1 MQREAISS
9 ILEKDA
15 LMSLKAKKYFVKTS
29 LIFSL
34 FLLWSVAGYGQQEKV
49 RTGGTLR
56 VRTFF
61 QGLVPSL
68 DPVQPDCDLII
79 LDQIFEGLIRF
90 NSSLQIVPELADY
103 WVISPEGT
111 KYTFYLRKNV
121 RFHHGRPL
129 TAADVKASLERLI
142 KPGNGPFYSYFIS
155 KVRGAK
161 EFYEGREA
169 RVKGFSARD
178 DHVFEVE
185 LLEPNPS
192 LLSVLAAPFCKI
204 FPQDL
209 LDSQGKD
216 FFYRPSG
223 TGPFKFAYWLRDS
236 RLRIIGVR
244 LERNENYYGPKS
256 HLEAI
261 EFSATFTLD
270 QFLEREVDIIPYY
283 SPSLSRTECQ
293 VLESDSFQLL
303 YLGFSCHRSPFDNPL
318 VRKAVALAIDKR
330 HLARAYFTFET
341 MPQVLN
347 NIIHPRLPGFFPVE
361 AKEDRNINEARSLMA
376 KAGYIF
382 TSTPGPIDFCLL
394 KRDRRRGE
402 RIYWLLKEQLAEI
415 GLDIRIRIINS
426 YKNVQSLKN
435 PYLVFLSWTID
446 FPDPENIIRPL
457 FSLNAEINQL
467 LFHYKSEAVET
478 LLALSEKE
486 KSWGKRNEIF
496 RQIEAQLLE
505 DLPVIPLF
513 FLHQRLAVQRYVRGI
528 KVPALGFSLMDM
540 SLIWKEETR

>member
-15 LMSLKAKKYFVKTS
+15 LMSLITKKNFFKTS
-29 LIFSL
+29 LVFFL
-34 FLLWSVAGYGQQEKV
+34 FLVLSVAGYSQQEKV

-56 VRTFF
+56 VRTFY

-68 DPVQPDCDLII
+68 DPVQPDCDLVI

-111 KYTFYLRKNV
+111 KYTFYLKKNV
-121 RFHHGRPL
+121 RFHHGHPL
-129 TAADVKASLERLI
+129 TARDVKASLERLI
-142 KPGNGPFYSYFIS
+142 KPGRGPFYAYFIS
-155 KVRGAK
+155 KVKGAK
-161 EFYEGREA
+161 EFYEGRETG
-169 RVKGFSARD
+169 VKGFSVRD
-178 DHVFEVE
+178 NHIFEIE

-192 LLSVLAAPFCKI
+192 FLSILAAPFCKI

-209 LDSQGKD
+209 LDSQDKN

-244 LERNENYYGPKS
+244 LERNENYYGPKP

-261 EFSATFTLD
+261 EFSSTFTLD

-318 VRKAVALAIDKR
+318 VRKAASLAIDKR
-330 HLARAYFTFET
+330 HLARTYFTFET

-347 NIIHPRLPGFFPVE
+347 NIIHPRLPGFFPLE

-376 KAGYIF
+376 QAGYIF
-382 TSTPGPIDFCLL
+382 SRPPGPVDFCVL
-394 KRDRRRGE
+394 KKDRWRGE
-402 RIYWLLKEQLAEI
+402 RIYWPLKEQLAEI
-415 GLDIRIRIINS
+415 GLDIRLKIIS
-426 YKNVQSLKN
+426 SLKNVQSLKN
-435 PYLVFLSWTID
+435 PYLILFSWTID
-446 FPDPENIIRPL
+446 FPDPENIVRPL

-467 LFHYKSEAVET
+467 LFHYKSETVET
-478 LLALSEKE
+478 LLALSERE

-496 RQIEAQLLE
+496 RQIEAQLLK

-513 FLHQRLAVQRYVRGI
+513 SLHQRLAVQRYVRGI

-540 SLIWKEETR
+540 SLVWKEEVR